1 MMASADTP
9 DRSEQ
14 IVIASTCEGAQ
25 CVIGRILD
33 ELRRAGW
40 HQDDIFAV
48 HLALEESLS
57 NAIKHG
63 NRGDP
68 RKKVTISYRLYP
80 HKIDLQ
86 VADEGEGFDPAA
98 VPDPT
103 LPENLSSTSGRGL
116 CLIRGF
122 MDQVRF
128 QERGR
133 VIWMERC
140 RHHGISGGATAEG
153 CPTKN
158 RSRPGC

>member
-1 MMASADTP
+1 MASADTP

-14 IVIASTCEGAQ
+14 IVIASTCEDAQ
-25 CVIGRILD
+25 RVIGRILD

-48 HLALEESLS
+48 HIALEESLS
-57 NAIKHG
+57 NAIKHC
-63 NRGDP
+63 NRWDP
-68 RKKVTISYRLYP
+68 RKNVTVSYIFYP

-86 VADEGEGFDPAA
+86 VADEGEGFDPEA

-103 LPENLSSTSGRGL
+103 LPENLNSTSGRGL

-122 MDQVRF
+122 MDRVRF
-128 QERGR
+128 KDRGR
-133 VIWMERC
+133 VIWMERS
-140 RHHGISGGATAEG
+140 RHHGIAGGAAGES

-158 RSRPGC
+158 HSRPGC

>member
-1 MMASADTP
+1 MASSDTL
-9 DRSEQ
+9 DWSEQ
-14 IVIASTCEGAQ
+14 IVIASTCEDAQ
-25 CVIGRILD
+25 RVIGRILD
-33 ELRRAGW
+33 ELRQAGW

-86 VADEGEGFDPAA
+86 VADEGQGFDPAA

-103 LPENLSSTSGRGL
+103 LPENINSTSGRGL

-122 MDQVRF
+122 MDRVLF
-128 QERGR
+128 KEGGR

-140 RHHGISGGATAEG
+140 RHHGTTEGPVAE
-153 CPTKN
+153 N
-158 RSRPGC
+158 RPQSNRTRPAC